1 MVIYAP
7 IKWIILVIASVGV
20 GTFIMNILGNV
31 EMNIWF
37 ARFGGALVTAIV
49 ELLLHHLLIKNTGK

>member
-1 MVIYAP
+1 MVIYAT
-7 IKWIILVIASVGV
+7 IKWIILVIASGGV
-20 GTFIMNILGNV
+20 GAFIMNILGNV

-37 ARFGGALVTAIV
+37 ARFGGALVAAIV

>member
-1 MVIYAP
+1 M
-7 IKWIILVIASVGV
+7 ASVGV
-20 GTFIMNILGNV
+20 GAFIMNILGNV

-49 ELLLHHLLIKNTGK
+49 ALLLHHLLIKNTGK